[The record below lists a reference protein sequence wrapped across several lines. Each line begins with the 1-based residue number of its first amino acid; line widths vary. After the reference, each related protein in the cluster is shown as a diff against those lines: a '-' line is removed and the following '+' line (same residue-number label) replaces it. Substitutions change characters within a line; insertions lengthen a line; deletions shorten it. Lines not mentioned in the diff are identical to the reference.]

1 MIQTIDNVIIALTF
15 LCWAG
20 CSIDRINTVTLP
32 SGRSLSR
39 LVDFSSVT
47 ADQKPF

>member
-1 MIQTIDNVIIALTF
+1 MKQTIDNVIIALTF
-15 LCWAG
+15 LSWAG
-20 CSIDRINTVTLP
+20 CSIDRINTVTLA
-32 SGRSLSR
+32 GWNLSR